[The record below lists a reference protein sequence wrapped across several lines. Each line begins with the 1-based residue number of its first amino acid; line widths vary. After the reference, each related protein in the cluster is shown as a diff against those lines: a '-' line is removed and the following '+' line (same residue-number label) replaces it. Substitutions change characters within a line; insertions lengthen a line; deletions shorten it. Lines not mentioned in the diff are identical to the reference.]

1 MDPELVPGLLIL
13 AAATVWLVV
22 GMVYVARQRKQP
34 TVPNSSRSVA
44 VFIFA
49 VATVGFAAA
58 AVFLLSA

>member
-1 MDPELVPGLLIL
+1 MDPALVPGLLIL
-13 AAATVWLVV
+13 AVSAVWLVV
-22 GMVYVARQRKQP
+22 GMVFVARQRKQP
-34 TVPNSSRSVA
+34 SVPNASRSVA